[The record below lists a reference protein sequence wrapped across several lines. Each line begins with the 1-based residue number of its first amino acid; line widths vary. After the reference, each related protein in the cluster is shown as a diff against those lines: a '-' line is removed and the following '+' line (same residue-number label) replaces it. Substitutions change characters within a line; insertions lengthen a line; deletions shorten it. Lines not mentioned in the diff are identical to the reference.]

1 MTEYAGIYLK
11 KLKVCA
17 ENARILDG
25 SDAIYDIRSL
35 YKLLNSYQDR
45 DVFRTLL
52 NILDLI
58 FSP

>member
-11 KLKVCA
+11 KQSA
-17 ENARILDG
+17 ENGRIVDG

-35 YKLLNSYQDR
+35 YKILNSYQDR

>member
-1 MTEYAGIYLK
+1 MTDNAGIYLK
-11 KLKVCA
+11 KQSA
-17 ENARILDG
+17 ENGRIVDG

>member
-1 MTEYAGIYLK
+1 MTEYASIYLK
-11 KLKVCA
+11 KQSA
-17 ENARILDG
+17 ENGRIVDG